1 MLYEIHSARVVSVF
15 FIFLLLY
22 LVALCNLYVLQ
33 IKQSTYFEQLAR
45 QQYHVTITKNPP
57 RAQIHD
63 RHGKALAINKD
74 SLAAFITPH
83 DLKEKD
89 SLVNFLK
96 IHYPKALQR
105 LNKQNKSQF
114 MYIKRRLTTQQI
126 EELKAADLDDIK
138 FLKEPSRYYTLE
150 SIGPVVGLTDIDNQ
164 GTLGIELMYNAQLAG
179 KCETVTLEKDA
190 RSGHFYFTRKT
201 KIEGATGNT
210 LALTLDNKLQFL
222 TYESL
227 KDAIIACGSKEAS
240 AIILNGATGEIL
252 AMATAP
258 DFDPNSV
265 EQLDINLTKNRI
277 IGNAYELGSVI
288 KVFLALAALEE
299 QVITPDELI
308 DCENSKQAKL
318 NGFKFSTWKAHG
330 IQTFSQVIE
339 GSNNIGVAKV
349 ALRLGNKLYDN
360 YSKLGFGKK
369 LDILPGEHLGYV
381 NPPHK
386 WSHAS
391 PITLS
396 FGYEMSANLL
406 QLARATTVLC
416 NNGKLINPSIILHK
430 PGASQQLYSSRSITQ
445 MREILKTTASSYKF
459 SFKNIDGLEI
469 MGKTGTARMLT
480 NGNYDANKHI
490 FTYVGIVEKGP
501 YKRIIITCMLE
512 STQKNPYAST
522 TAAPLFDSIAHKML
536 IHDKIA

>member
-1 MLYEIHSARVVSVF
+1 MHYEIHSVRVVSVF

-33 IKQSTYFEQLAR
+33 VKQSNYFEQLAH
-45 QQYHVTITKNPP
+45 QQYHVTITKNPA
-57 RAQIHD
+57 RAEIRD
-63 RHGKALAINKD
+63 RNGKALAINKD

-83 DLKEKD
+83 DLHNKEA
-89 SLVNFLK
+89 LVQFLK
-96 IHYPKALQR
+96 KHYPKAAQR
-105 LNKQNKSQF
+105 LIKQHKSQF
-114 MYIKRRLTTQQI
+114 MYIKRRLTKEQI
-126 EELKAADLDDIK
+126 DLLTRMNLEDIK

-150 SIGPVVGLTDIDNQ
+150 SIGPIVGLTDIDNQ
-164 GTLGIELMYNAQLAG
+164 GTLGIELMFNSQLAG
-179 KCETVTLEKDA
+179 KPETVTLEKDA

-201 KIEGATGNT
+201 KIEGSKGNS
-210 LALTLDNKLQFL
+210 LHLTLDNKLQFL
-222 TYESL
+222 VYESL
-227 KDAIIACGSKEAS
+227 KESVISCGSKEAS
-240 AIILNGATGEIL
+240 AIVLDGSTGEIL
-252 AMATAP
+252 AMATIP
-258 DFDPNSV
+258 DFDPNSI
-265 EQLDINLTKNRI
+265 EDLDINLTKNRI
-277 IGNAYELGSVI
+277 TGNAYELGSVI
-288 KVFLALAALEE
+288 KIFLALAALEE
-299 QVITPDELI
+299 QVVTPDELI
-308 DCENSKQAKL
+308 DCENSKQTKL

-330 IQTFSQVIE
+330 IQTFSEVIQ

-360 YSKLGFGKK
+360 YTKLGFGKK
-369 LDILPGEHLGYV
+369 LDILPGEHIGYV

-416 NNGKLINPSIILHK
+416 NNGSLIDPSIILGK
-430 PGASQQLYSSRSITQ
+430 TGNPRPLYSTQ
-445 MREILKTTASSYKF
+445 AVSGMREILKATSANSKF

-480 NGNYDANKHI
+480 NGQYDATKHI
-490 FTYVGIVEKGP
+490 FTYVGIIEKNK
-501 YKRIIITCMLE
+501 YKRIIITCMQE
-512 STQKNPYAST
+512 TNQKNPYAST